1 VVKSMPSMVQKE
13 SNETGLIERLRDRDR
28 TAFRELVDQ
37 HSKRVLNLCYRM
49 TGNKMDAEDV
59 AQEVFIEVYR
69 NISRFRGDSS
79 LSTWILKIAHN
90 RSLNF
95 LRDHRKTRVVS
106 IESVADGSARLL
118 TETLAGSDADI
129 PDRRL
134 EIERN
139 RVLLYDSIA
148 ELPEKLQKPFSLHK
162 LDDMPYTEIADLLG
176 LSLSAVEARIH
187 RAKKKLQK
195 ILLTKIKGGSK
206 PASSG

>member
-1 VVKSMPSMVQKE
+1 MPSMVQKE

-28 TAFRELVDQ
+28 TAFKELVEL

-69 NISRFRGDSS
+69 NISGFRGDSS

-95 LRDHRKTRVVS
+95 LRDHRKARVVS
-106 IESVADGSARLL
+106 IENAADGSARLL

-139 RVLLYDSIA
+139 RALLYDSIA
-148 ELPEKLQKPFSLHK
+148 ELPEKLRKPFSLHK
-162 LDDMPYTEIADLLG
+162 LDDMPYSEIADVLG